1 MGQIIRWQGN
11 APILLNA
18 DIFSYLLSSY
28 HLLAELIKSDYRVQT
43 FEELSILLMLD
54 LYLIQGCN
62 EFTHGDRGSLIW
74 MLRCIVLCVV
84 GSHTFHDDGC

>member
-18 DIFSYLLSSY
+18 DIFSYLLSSH
-28 HLLAELIKSDYRVQT
+28 HLLVELIKLDYRVHI
-43 FEELSILLMLD
+43 FEELGILLMLD
-54 LYLIQGCN
+54 LYLIQGRN
-62 EFTHGDRGSLIW
+62 EFTCGDRGSLIW
-74 MLRCIVLCVV
+74 MPRCIVLCVV